1 MKKLEALFD
10 AVIVK
15 PIENEETLYGN
26 IIVPDMGKEK
36 NEFGEVIAVGFGRFT
51 LTGDFIPMQ
60 LKVGDLVVLP
70 TQGFTKL
77 PFDGEE
83 YYVGPENQ
91 VLARVSDSSVSSTS
105 KTLDVDAILSETETT
120 MSGEEKVILSN
131 LQN

>member
-1 MKKLEALFD
+1 LNQKLKIIYMKKLEALFD

-36 NEFGEVIAVGFGRFT
+36 NEFGEVVATGSGRYT
-51 LTGDFIPMQ
+51 LMGNHIPMQ
-60 LKVGDLVVLP
+60 VKVGDLVVLP

-77 PFDGEE
+77 PFDGVE

-91 VLARVSDSSVSSTS
+91 ILAKVK
-105 KTLDVDAILSETETT
+105 KTITEAITETELT
-120 MSGEEKVILSN
+120 EEDEQN
-131 LQN
+131 LTEL

>member
-36 NEFGEVIAVGFGRFT
+36 NEYGEVIAVGFGRYT
-51 LTGDFIPMQ
+51 LTGVMIPMT

-91 VLARVSDSSVSSTS
+91 VLAKVQQTIEGVLMLVSIVLNLS
-105 KTLDVDAILSETETT
+105 KKSLRLV
-120 MSGEEKVILSN
+120 
-131 LQN
+131 

>member
-36 NEFGEVIAVGFGRFT
+36 NEFGEVVAVGFGRYT
-51 LTGDFIPMQ
+51 LNGNLIPMSI
-60 LKVGDLVVLP
+60 KVGDLVVLP

-91 VLARVSDSSVSSTS
+91 ILAKVNKSVADALAETKVSD
-105 KTLDVDAILSETETT
+105 TEKEMLTD
-120 MSGEEKVILSN
+120 I
-131 LQN
+131 

>member
-26 IIVPDMGKEK
+26 IIVPDMGKDK
-36 NEFGEVIAVGFGRFT
+36 NEYGEVIAVGFGRYT
-51 LTGDFIPMQ
+51 LNGNLIPMQ

-91 VLARVSDSSVSSTS
+91 VLAKVQQSVEG
-105 KTLDVDAILSETETT
+105 ILAETEIT
-120 MSGEEKVILSN
+120 EQDKEN
-131 LQN
+131 LTDI

>member
-26 IIVPDMGKEK
+26 IIVPDMGKDK
-36 NEFGEVIAVGFGRFT
+36 NEFGEVIAVGDGRYT
-51 LTGDFIPMQ
+51 LMGEHIPMQ
-60 LKVGDLVVLP
+60 VKVGDLVVLP

-77 PFDGEE
+77 PFDGVE

-91 VLARVSDSSVSSTS
+91 ILAKVSESIEG
-105 KTLDVDAILSETETT
+105 AIEGILAETEVTK
-120 MSGEEKVILSN
+120 EDESN
-131 LQN
+131 LTTV

>member
-36 NEFGEVIAVGFGRFT
+36 NEYGEVIAVGFGRFT

>member
-36 NEFGEVIAVGFGRFT
+36 NEFGEVIAVGSGRFT
-51 LTGDFIPMQ
+51 ISGNHIPMQ

-91 VLARVSDSSVSSTS
+91 VLAKVQQSVEQALADTEVTEEDKENLTDILNTQNKSRTSSF
-105 KTLDVDAILSETETT
+105 
-120 MSGEEKVILSN
+120 
-131 LQN
+131 

>member
-36 NEFGEVIAVGFGRFT
+36 NEFGEVIAVGTGRFT
-51 LTGDFIPMQ
+51 ISGNHIPMQ
-60 LKVGDLVVLP
+60 VKIGDLVVLP

-77 PFDGEE
+77 PFEGEE

-91 VLARVSDSSVSSTS
+91 ILAKVQHTVEGE
-105 KTLDVDAILSETETT
+105 LAETELTD
-120 MSGEEKVILSN
+120 EDKEN
-131 LQN
+131 LTDI